1 MLYLGI
7 QFVRVIARTIFFIR
21 SNASWN
27 YAQLIR
33 NYKEFYIETVIYLY
47 LFTNRGLHTIRLSG
61 QFFSC
66 LDSFAVAVAKISP
79 WLSRAERASL
89 TCETDITGTV
99 FRKARAARKFRV
111 IRAFSSPVTVASFDS
126 YTTYVSELVYPFVS
140 CAQPSTFVRKHLA
153 DNARIKQ
160 LQTHDIFLN

>member
-7 QFVRVIARTIFFIR
+7 QFIKVIARTNFIR
-21 SNASWN
+21 SN
-27 YAQLIR
+27 AQLIR
-33 NYKEFYIETVIYLY
+33 NYKEFYIEIVIYLY

-79 WLSRAERASL
+79 WLSRAERASP

-99 FRKARAARKFRV
+99 FRKARAARKISSDLRV
-111 IRAFSSPVTVASFDS
+111 FESGNSSVVLILTSVSWFIRSSRVHSRACLYANIWPTTRGSSSFKRM
-126 YTTYVSELVYPFVS
+126 LF
-140 CAQPSTFVRKHLA
+140 
-153 DNARIKQ
+153 
-160 LQTHDIFLN
+160 FLIETL